1 MLCHHYNKA
10 HEQADDCR
18 NCKQTQSLSEGT
30 SVMEKLLSGRTK
42 NQKVTQQNQNQNVY
56 HGQISQLILSVQ
68 AKVGQPWCWEHST
81 GIISNNSTVIYACRS
96 ISFAFSTIC
105 LIKVSQKMVRDWLT
119 KLRGSSIGKSGT
131 AAFQRRYKTLLDPKK
146 CQMSTMS
153 WCYNQGKSVLAGNV
167 CRVAE

>member
-1 MLCHHYNKA
+1 MLCHHDNKA

-42 NQKVTQQNQNQNVY
+42 NQKVTQQDQNQNVY

-81 GIISNNSTVIYACRS
+81 GIISNNSTVICACRS

-105 LIKVSQKMVRDWLT
+105 LIKVSQKMVGLVDKVKGGRPLVNLVLQHSRGGI
-119 KLRGSSIGKSGT
+119 KLYVRPQKVSHVHHE
-131 AAFQRRYKTLLDPKK
+131 L
-146 CQMSTMS
+146 
-153 WCYNQGKSVLAGNV
+153 VL
-167 CRVAE
+167 

>member
-1 MLCHHYNKA
+1 MLCHHDNKA

-42 NQKVTQQNQNQNVY
+42 NQKVTQQDQNQNVY

-68 AKVGQPWCWEHST
+68 AKVGQPWCWEPYCYPST

-96 ISFAFSTIC
+96 TFFC
-105 LIKVSQKMVRDWLT
+105 FFHNMFDKSQTENGR
-119 KLRGSSIGKSGT
+119 IG
-131 AAFQRRYKTLLDPKK
+131 
-146 CQMSTMS
+146 
-153 WCYNQGKSVLAGNV
+153 
-167 CRVAE
+167 

>member
-1 MLCHHYNKA
+1 MLCHHDNKA

-96 ISFAFSTIC
+96 TFFC
-105 LIKVSQKMVRDWLT
+105 FFHNMFDKSQTENGR
-119 KLRGSSIGKSGT
+119 IGWQS
-131 AAFQRRYKTLLDPKK
+131 
-146 CQMSTMS
+146 
-153 WCYNQGKSVLAGNV
+153 
-167 CRVAE
+167 